1 MGQPV
6 FCGLGLIDVAKA
18 QHFVNLQPTC
28 AKSWLSGLAQVQKPR
43 NAKTPY

>member
-18 QHFVNLQPTC
+18 QRFVNLPRTAAQP
-28 AKSWLSGLAQVQKPR
+28 WLSWLAQVQKPR